1 MELNLRFR
9 EWDQKTMRC
18 VVFQTIYHRSEYMK
32 PNYGKGEGIP
42 NVNSVSEVTRDTVW
56 TRIKSEVLRH

>member
-1 MELNLRFR
+1 MELNLRFH
-9 EWDQKTMRC
+9 EWDQKTMRF

-32 PNYGKGEGIP
+32 PKYGKGEGIS
-42 NVNSVSEVTRDTVW
+42 NVNFGGEVTQDAVL

>member
-9 EWDQKTMRC
+9 EWDQKTMRF

-32 PNYGKGEGIP
+32 SSYGKGERIP
-42 NVNSVSEVTRDTVW
+42 NANFVGEVTPDALW
-56 TRIKSEVLRH
+56 TRIKS